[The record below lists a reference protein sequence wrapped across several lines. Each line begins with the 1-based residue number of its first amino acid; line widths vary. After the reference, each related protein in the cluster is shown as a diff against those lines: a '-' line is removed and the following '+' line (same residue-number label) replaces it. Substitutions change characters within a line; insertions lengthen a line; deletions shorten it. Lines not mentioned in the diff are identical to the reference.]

1 MTFSRFM
8 SQPIG
13 RIIRA
18 VLGLVLIALA
28 FFVMGGTVGTVVGIV
43 VAIIGIVV
51 GTIGLVLIAAG
62 TFNFCVVAPFVG
74 GYFDGRKNLE
84 ARPPTTVRGH
94 RGAPQH

>member
-1 MTFSRFM
+1 M
-8 SQPIG
+8 SKPIG

-28 FFVMGGTVGTVVGIV
+28 FFMVGGTVGTMVGIV
-43 VAIIGIVV
+43 VGLV
-51 GTIGLVLIAAG
+51 GLVLIAAG

-84 ARPPTTVRGH
+84 ARPPVTH

>member
-8 SQPIG
+8 SQPVG

-28 FFVMGGTVGTVVGIV
+28 FFMVGGTVGTVV
-43 VAIIGIVV
+43 GIVV

-62 TFNFCVVAPFVG
+62 TFNFCVLGPFVG
-74 GYFDGRKNLE
+74 GYFDGRKNRE
-84 ARPPTTVRGH
+84 SVPPRTRG
-94 RGAPQH
+94 GAAQH

>member
-1 MTFSRFM
+1 MTFARFM

-43 VAIIGIVV
+43 VGV
-51 GTIGLVLIAAG
+51 IGLVLIAAG

-84 ARPPTTVRGH
+84 GVPPRMRG
-94 RGAPQH
+94 GAAQH

>member
-1 MTFSRFM
+1 MTVARFL

-18 VLGLVLIALA
+18 ILGLVLIALA
-28 FFVMGGTVGTVVGIV
+28 FFVMGGTPGIV

-51 GTIGLVLIAAG
+51 GLVGLVLIAAG
-62 TFNFCVVAPFVG
+62 TFNFCVVGPFVG

-84 ARPPTTVRGH
+84 GRPPTTPPWR

>member
-1 MTFSRFM
+1 M
-8 SQPIG
+8 SQPVG

-28 FFVMGGTVGTVVGIV
+28 FFMVGGTVGTVVGIV
-43 VAIIGIVV
+43 VGI
-51 GTIGLVLIAAG
+51 IGLVLIAAG

-74 GYFDGRKNLE
+74 GYLDGRKNLE
-84 ARPPTTVRGH
+84 TRPPTTGRGH

>member
-8 SQPIG
+8 SQPVG

-18 VLGLVLIALA
+18 VVGLVLIALA
-28 FFVMGGTVGTVVGIV
+28 FFMVGGTVGTMVGIV
-43 VAIIGIVV
+43 VGLV
-51 GTIGLVLIAAG
+51 GLVLIAAG

-84 ARPPTTVRGH
+84 ARPPVTH

>member
-28 FFVMGGTVGTVVGIV
+28 FFVMGGTVGTV
-43 VAIIGIVV
+43 IGIVV
-51 GTIGLVLIAAG
+51 GIIGLVLIAAG

-84 ARPPTTVRGH
+84 ARSPTTGRGH

>member
-1 MTFSRFM
+1 M

-13 RIIRA
+13 RIIRS

-28 FFVMGGTVGTVVGIV
+28 FFMVGGTVGTVVGIV
-43 VAIIGIVV
+43 IGI
-51 GTIGLVLIAAG
+51 IGLVLIAAG

-84 ARPPTTVRGH
+84 GTPPTTPLWR

>member
-1 MTFSRFM
+1 MTFSRYM

-28 FFVMGGTVGTVVGIV
+28 FFVIGGTVGTVVGIV
-43 VAIIGIVV
+43 VGI
-51 GTIGLVLIAAG
+51 IGLVLIAAG

-84 ARPPTTVRGH
+84 GTPPTAGRGH

>member
-43 VAIIGIVV
+43 VGV
-51 GTIGLVLIAAG
+51 IGLVLIAAG

-84 ARPPTTVRGH
+84 ARLPTTGRGH

>member
-8 SQPIG
+8 SQPVG

-28 FFVMGGTVGTVVGIV
+28 FFMVGGTVGTVV
-43 VAIIGIVV
+43 GIVV

-84 ARPPTTVRGH
+84 GRPPTTSRGH

>member
-13 RIIRA
+13 RVIRA

-28 FFVMGGTVGTVVGIV
+28 FFVMGGTVGTIVGIV
-43 VAIIGIVV
+43 VGI
-51 GTIGLVLIAAG
+51 IGLVLIAAG

-74 GYFDGRKNLE
+74 GYLDGRKNLE
-84 ARPPTTVRGH
+84 GRPPVTH